1 MASIISTIGD
11 YSMSKFVSVK
21 VAPTTLRKGEVVVQS
36 PDFLEQI
43 RACAHK
49 AAKKNLTGINHLRDI
64 LNAIQQKYET
74 DLKIFKVPLS
84 QYEGLAF
91 NDEAELSRIV
101 IRMLKKERPEV
112 FEKVLEY
119 NIKNRPY
126 GSKLIYYVGDWGDT
140 GAFTRNGIDSIE
152 EKDVDEY
159 LGLKAKKIVGKP
171 AVTKEESEGSAS

>member
-1 MASIISTIGD
+1 
-11 YSMSKFVSVK
+11 MSKFVSVK
-21 VAPTTLRKGEVVVQS
+21 TAPSTLRKGEVVIQY

-43 RACAHK
+43 RANAHK

-64 LNAIQQKYET
+64 LNSIQQKYET

-84 QYEGLAF
+84 QYEGLPYE
-91 NDEAELSRIV
+91 DEKDLSKI
-101 IRMLKKERPEV
+101 ILRMLKKERPEI

-152 EKDVDEY
+152 EKEIDEY
-159 LGLKAKKIVGKP
+159 LGLKPKKIVGKP